1 MRRIEARR
9 KNASA
14 LRLRFSQSLASLAAI
29 EPSDGAFDDP
39 AFRYDLEA
47 DCGVG
52 SPDDFN
58 VEMRKNFCQRV
69 GELRSLIA
77 AVSEELFQEGKH
89 PKQRRHDENAAIAI
103 LDIGRMNDGVE
114 QEA

>member
-1 MRRIEARR
+1 
-9 KNASA
+9 
-14 LRLRFSQSLASLAAI
+14 
-29 EPSDGAFDDP
+29 
-39 AFRYDLEA
+39 
-47 DCGVG
+47 
-52 SPDDFN
+52 
-58 VEMRKNFCQRV
+58 MRKNFCQRV